1 MIEFRYIEII
11 NKKDKL
17 VIKRISLGDRTKSG
31 ITRLTNIVSD
41 KTNLKRFKVKVSK
54 YDKQMPIKDN
64 PNNTEEND

>member
-1 MIEFRYIEII
+1 MAEFKYIEII

-41 KTNLKRFKVKVSK
+41 KTNLKRFIVKVNK
-54 YDKQMPIKDN
+54 YDKQMPVKDN
-64 PNNTEEND
+64 PNTIDD